1 MSLTEI
7 SVNRPVTVAMFFTGI
22 AILGIISF
30 TYISVDFL
38 PSIQVPELIVQ
49 TSYPGASP
57 EEVEKQISEP
67 IESILGTVGGVK
79 RVTSISREGLSLV
92 RLQFYWGTDVDYAM
106 LEVREKLDIIRSSI
120 PDEAGRPTILKIDPS
135 SESVITIALTYKTGD
150 FSQSEIANLKE
161 FAQALVKRR
170 LEQIEGVA
178 QAVVA
183 GGYERE
189 ILVVADVEKLK
200 SFNLTIDDISK
211 SLKNSNVGLVGGT
224 IKQGVF
230 RYPFR
235 VASEFKNLKDVE
247 SVIVKGGQGLNGVQ
261 LSNVAKVYEAFSE
274 RQGLTR
280 LNGKEAILI
289 FVKKEAL
296 SNTIRVSQKV
306 KNVIEELAKEYP
318 EVNIDI
324 IFDQAEFIK
333 KSISDIEQAIFWG
346 ALFAFLALFLFLRDF
361 RYPLIIGIVTPFSI
375 LATVVMMYLAGISF
389 NIISLTGLALG
400 IGMIGDNAVIIVEN
414 FSRLREKGLSVLDA
428 IIEGAKEINL
438 AVSAATFTNVAIFL
452 PVVLVRGVAQKL
464 FLDMGLT
471 MTFSLLSSLVVAIV
485 LVPSLLSRLRERDK
499 KHNVERNL
507 FVKLY
512 GKLMQI
518 YSEFLRWGLKNRGK
532 VLFLTVIF
540 TLISFSTAFLIK
552 AEQAPDIDQSRF
564 TIEITLP
571 YGSTLETLSNTVA
584 LIENVLLSMKEVS
597 AVVSDIGIS
606 AQEDYYSILFAS
618 LNKAKIHIKIKPE
631 FDVKSVMDKA
641 RFLMQEKNLMTIL
654 NSLGAEIVF
663 ERRTT
668 TFERILQSAES
679 DIAIKISSKRSG
691 ETSIDSALYI
701 SRRIAEK
708 IKNVE
713 GLRDLRIIP
722 EPGAEQISVIVDR
735 EKAEKYGLNQS
746 DIVSE
751 ITGYLKGQIATYIST
766 FNERIPVRVTAG
778 KFEDKDVLVSLL
790 NYTVKANNQFSVA
803 KIPLQSIVKIEKV
816 RGLSEIYHENGVR
829 TAVVFA
835 NAGGRNIISVS
846 EDISKSL
853 KEFERVYPNF
863 SIKVGGKVEEIYESY
878 KGLLIIILLSI
889 FIVYMILASEY
900 ESIIYPLV
908 ILLTSPL
915 ALAGSFV
922 MMYLAGQS
930 YNVMSIVGLVIM
942 LGAIDNDA
950 VIALDLII
958 SNRRKGMSLND
969 AIIDG
974 MIKRFRPIVMTTLTT
989 ILGIIPLVV
998 GFGKG
1003 LELAVAISYPVMG
1016 GLIASTLFT
1025 LFVIPVVYS
1034 YFDKFSLKGR

>member
-22 AILGIISF
+22 AILGIISL

-38 PSIQVPELIVQ
+38 PSIQLPELIVQ
-49 TSYPGASP
+49 TSYTGASP

-92 RLQFYWGTDVDYAM
+92 RLQFYWGTNVDYAM

-135 SESVITIALTYKTGD
+135 SESIITIALTYKTGD

-170 LEQIEGVA
+170 LEQIEGVS

-211 SLKNSNVGLVGGT
+211 ALKNSNVGLVGGT

-247 SVIVKGGQGLNGVQ
+247 NVIVKSGQGGVQ
-261 LSNVAKVYEAFSE
+261 LSNVAKVYETFSE

-296 SNTIRVSQKV
+296 SNTIKVSQKV

-375 LATVVMMYLAGISF
+375 FATIVMMYLAGISF

-414 FSRLREKGLSVLDA
+414 FSRLREKGLSILDA

-452 PVVLVRGVAQKL
+452 PVVLVKGVAQKL

-471 MTFSLLSSLVVAIV
+471 MTFSLLSSLVVAIM
-485 LVPSLLSRLRERDK
+485 LVPSLLSRLKDRDK
-499 KHNVERNL
+499 KHDVGKNL
-507 FVKLY
+507 IGKFY
-512 GKLMQI
+512 GKLIQS

-540 TLISFSTAFLIK
+540 TVISFSTAFLIK

-584 LIENVLLSMKEVS
+584 LIENVLLSMKEIS

-631 FDVKSVMDKA
+631 FDVKSVMDRA

-679 DIAIKISSKRSG
+679 DIAIKISSKRAG
-691 ETSIDSALYI
+691 ETTIDSALYI
-701 SRRIAEK
+701 SRKIAEK
-708 IKNVE
+708 IKSVK

-722 EPGAEQISVIVDR
+722 EPGTEQISVIVDR
-735 EKAEKYGLNQS
+735 EKSEKYGLNQS

-778 KFEDKDVLVSLL
+778 KFEDKDVLLSLL
-790 NYTVKANNQFSVA
+790 NYTVKANNQFSIA

-835 NAGGRNIISVS
+835 NAGGSNIISVS

-853 KEFERVYPNF
+853 KEFEQIYPNF

-969 AIIDG
+969 AIVDG

-1025 LFVIPVVYS
+1025 LFVIPIVYT

>member
-1 MSLTEI
+1 MSLTEV
-7 SVNRPVTVAMFFTGI
+7 SVNRPVTVAMFFAGI
-22 AILGIISF
+22 AVIGIIAF

-79 RVTSISREGLSLV
+79 RVISISREGLSLV
-92 RLQFYWGTDVDYAM
+92 RLQFYWGTDIDYAM

-135 SESVITIALTYKTGD
+135 SESIITIALTYKTGD
-150 FSQSEIANLKE
+150 FSETRIASLKE
-161 FAQALVKRR
+161 FAQALVKKR
-170 LEQIEGVA
+170 LEQIEGVS

-183 GGYERE
+183 GGYDRE
-189 ILVVADVEKLK
+189 VLVVVDVEKMR
-200 SFNLTIDDISK
+200 SFNLTIGDISK
-211 SLKNSNVGLVGGT
+211 ALKNSNLGLVGGT

-235 VASEFKNLKDVE
+235 VASEFQSLRDVE
-247 SVIVKGGQGLNGVQ
+247 NVVVKNNPGSGGVR
-261 LSNVAKVYEAFSE
+261 LSNVARVYETFSE

-280 LNGKEAILI
+280 LNGREAILI
-289 FVKKEAL
+289 FVKKEAM
-296 SNTIRVSQKV
+296 SNTIKVSQKV
-306 KNVIEELAKEYP
+306 NKVVEEIARDYP
-318 EVNIDI
+318 DVNLEV

-333 KSISDIEQAIFWG
+333 KSITDIEQAIFWG
-346 ALFAFLALFLFLRDF
+346 ALFAFLALFMFLRDF

-375 LATVVMMYLAGISF
+375 LATVVMMYLAGVNF

-414 FSRLREKGLSVLDA
+414 FSRLREKGLSVREA
-428 IIEGAKEINL
+428 IIQGAKEINL

-471 MTFSLLSSLVVAIV
+471 MTFSLISSLVVAIM
-485 LVPSLLSRLRERDK
+485 LVPSLLLRLKERDK
-499 KHNVERNL
+499 KLSLTENF

-512 GKLMQI
+512 GKLMRV
-518 YSEFLRWGLKNRGK
+518 YSKFLEWALENKRK
-532 VLFLTVIF
+532 VLILTIII
-540 TLISFSTAFLIK
+540 TLFSFSTAFLIK

-571 YGSTLETLSNTVA
+571 HGSTLETLSNAVA
-584 LIENVLLSMKEVS
+584 MIEKILLSMKEVS

-618 LNKAKIHIKIKPE
+618 LNKAKIHVKIKPE
-631 FDVKSVMDKA
+631 FDVKSVMEKA
-641 RFLMQEKNLMTIL
+641 RALMQNNNLMSVL
-654 NSLGAEIVF
+654 NSLGAEVAF

-679 DIAIKISSKRSG
+679 DIAIKVSSKKVG
-691 ETSIDSALYI
+691 ETSIDTALYI
-701 SRRIAEK
+701 CGKIAER

-713 GLRDLRIIP
+713 GVRDLRVIP
-722 EPGAEQISVIVDR
+722 EAGSEQIRIIVDG
-735 EKAEKYGLNQS
+735 EKAEKYGLNHS

-766 FNERIPVRVTAG
+766 FNERIPVRVIAG
-778 KFEDKDVLVSLL
+778 KFEDKDVFISLL
-790 NYTVKANNQFSVA
+790 NYGVKANNQLSLA
-803 KIPLQSIVKIEKV
+803 RIPLQSFVKIERV

-829 TAVVFA
+829 TAVVFGD
-835 NAGGRNIISVS
+835 AGGRNVISVG
-846 EDISKSL
+846 EDISKNL
-853 KEFERVYPNF
+853 REFERTYPDF

-878 KGLLIIILLSI
+878 RGLLIIILLSI

-900 ESIIYPLV
+900 ESVIYPLV

-922 MMYLAGQS
+922 MMFLAGQS

-958 SNRRKGMSLND
+958 SNRRSGMNIKD

-974 MIKRFRPIVMTTLTT
+974 MTRRFRAIVITTLTT
-989 ILGIIPLVV
+989 ILGIIPLIV

-1003 LELAVAISYPVMG
+1003 LELVVAISYPVIG

-1025 LFVIPVVYS
+1025 LFVIPVAYT
-1034 YFDKFSLKGR
+1034 YFDRFSLKGR